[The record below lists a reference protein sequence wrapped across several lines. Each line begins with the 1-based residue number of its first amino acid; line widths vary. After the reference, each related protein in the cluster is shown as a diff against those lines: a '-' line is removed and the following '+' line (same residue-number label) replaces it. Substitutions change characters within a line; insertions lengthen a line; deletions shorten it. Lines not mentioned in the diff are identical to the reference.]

1 MNSVVPIKPAGSR
14 RLLLGLAASA
24 CAALIALGARFSG
37 LETVFYDAFQRYQH
51 RSVADQIILVTADPS
66 AANPTD
72 IWSAAGF
79 SRLVRALAQ
88 HEPAVISATQTL
100 KLPEVPPAEQIAAL
114 AELQKQAARS
124 GSPAAELQQL
134 AAQVAGFRKHFD
146 EQKELGKTLLEA
158 RNVVLPARRRE
169 FGDTEPV
176 AAPCAAHAVSHP
188 DMERSQLATVA
199 LIPRL
204 HLPPDAICAAS
215 GGVGFSDYTADPDGV
230 VRHTRLL
237 VDASG
242 TLLPSLPLA
251 ILAALEGTD
260 ARILGTDGN
269 NLQVRERVF
278 PTAEDFAVYTRF
290 YAGREATDSFRQVT
304 AAAVLNNEVPSDWLQ
319 GHIVLIGDA
328 PDSSENRLATPLD
341 ESTPR
346 IQLTAHNLNNLL
358 NQDYLLRP
366 SWLPWLEYAVFGAL
380 LVLAVVWAPGLPAVA
395 AVPVG
400 MVLAMLVF
408 STEAWL
414 LLSER
419 VWAQLGSAA
428 VFAAAAVWLMQPLQ
442 RLFPQ
447 QMRQVSGSQRPTPT
461 IVSGSAEDQLDLE
474 FSVLRQQP
482 VTDRTK
488 AKMYQIA
495 FQHGRAEEFAKA
507 ERVLRYIHQH
517 DPAYKDVARL
527 LEKLTGRRQY
537 TPLQQ
542 NRKSEPAAS
551 AAQKTGSG
559 RKLGRYTIER
569 KLGEGAMATVYMG
582 SDPNIGRKV
591 AIKTVKLAEEFD
603 EAKLSEARLQFR
615 REAESAGRLNHPNI
629 IAIYDAGEDGDVSYL
644 AMEYFEGVALLKHA
658 QPNDLL
664 PASWV
669 LELMARAADALD
681 YAHRQNVVH
690 RDIKPANILYN
701 AATDELKL
709 TDFGIARLTD
719 SSRTKTGIILGTPS
733 YMSPEQLMASGVTG
747 RSDLYSLGVT
757 MYQLLTG
764 VAPFRADSIPKLMDK
779 IMRES
784 HRPVR
789 ESRSDIPVCV
799 DDILVKALAK
809 DPEDR
814 FGSGRAMA
822 MALRDCARQ
831 IARTA

>member
-1 MNSVVPIKPAGSR
+1 MNSVVPIEQSGGP
-14 RLLLGLAASA
+14 RLLLGLAA
-24 CAALIALGARFSG
+24 CVVAALVALGARFAG
-37 LETVFYDAFQRYQH
+37 LETVVYDAFQRYQH

-66 AANPTD
+66 SAQPTD
-72 IWSAAGF
+72 IWSAVGF
-79 SRLVRALAQ
+79 RELVSALEQ
-88 HEPAVISATQTL
+88 HEPAVIGATHAL

-124 GSPAAELQQL
+124 GSAAEELEQL
-134 AAQVAGFRKHFD
+134 AAQVAGFRENFD
-146 EQKELGKTLLEA
+146 AQKELGKTLAAA
-158 RNVVLPARRRE
+158 RNVILPVRSRE
-169 FGDTEPV
+169 FGDSEPL
-176 AAPCAAHAVSHP
+176 AAPCAAHEVNNKGI
-188 DMERSQLATVA
+188 ERTQLGN
-199 LIPRL
+199 LSPLPRL
-204 HLPPDAICAAS
+204 HAPPDAICAAS
-215 GGVGFSDYTADPDGV
+215 AGIGFNDYAADPDGV
-230 VRHTRLL
+230 VRSTKLL
-237 VDASG
+237 VDANG

-251 ILAALEGTD
+251 ILAAL
-260 ARILGTDGN
+260 DGADSN
-269 NLQVRERVF
+269 VIVADDNTLVLQENIYRTVG
-278 PTAEDFAVYTRF
+278 DFSVYTRF
-290 YAGREATDSFRQVT
+290 YADHDVTATFRQVT
-304 AAAVLNNEVPSDWLQ
+304 AAEVLNNEVPTEWLRDR
-319 GHIVLIGDA
+319 IVLIGDA
-328 PDSSENRLATPLD
+328 PDSAEIQVGTPLNGATPRV
-341 ESTPR
+341 E
-346 IQLTAHNLNNLL
+346 LTAHNLNNLL

-366 SWLPWLEYAVFGAL
+366 AWLPWLEYGLAGAL
-380 LVLAVVWAPGLPAVA
+380 LLIIIAWVPGLATVA

-400 MVLAMLVF
+400 MVLAMLVL

-414 LLSER
+414 LVSER
-419 VWAQLGSAA
+419 IWAQFGTVA
-428 VFAAAAVWLMQPLQ
+428 VFAAAAVWLMQPLRRAVPQKSRSERSHQ
-442 RLFPQ
+442 RT
-447 QMRQVSGSQRPTPT
+447 TPT
-461 IVSGSAEDQLDLE
+461 VGSGSAEDQLDLE

-482 VTDRTK
+482 VTDNTK

-495 FQHGRAEEFAKA
+495 FEHGRAEEFAKA
-507 ERVLRYIHQH
+507 ERVLRYIHHH
-517 DPAYKDVARL
+517 DPEYKDVARL

-542 NRKSEPAAS
+542 NRKAETAAPP
-551 AAQKTGSG
+551 QKRGAG
-559 RKLGRYTIER
+559 RKLGRYTMER

-582 SDPNIGRKV
+582 TDPNIGRKV

-603 EAKLSEARLQFR
+603 DAKLNEARLQFR

-629 IAIYDAGEDGDVSYL
+629 IAIYDAGEDGDISYL
-644 AMEYFEGVALLKHA
+644 AMEYFEGVALLQHA
-658 QPNDLL
+658 QPSDLL

-789 ESRSDIPVCV
+789 EVRADIPVCV
-799 DDILVKALAK
+799 EDILAKALAK
-809 DPEDR
+809 DPDAR
-814 FGSGRAMA
+814 FSSGRAMA
-822 MALRDCARQ
+822 MALRDCAKQ
-831 IARTA
+831 FEKPA